1 MRSVHEVGAMRAN
14 YTPTI
19 QELRALVACAE
30 LGSASRAAEAL
41 NLTQSAVSRAIRSLE
56 DRLGVRL
63 FRRVR
68 QRLLLSDAGRAMV
81 RDAGVIL
88 GDLDA
93 AARMVMAFGGGEG
106 VLRLAVLPT
115 FATTWLIPKLDG
127 FNSVSPETAIDITS
141 ALDPVDFHDSPFD
154 AAIQRASMARA
165 GTTIVP
171 LMHERLIVVGAPQ
184 LLPAGG
190 DPTPAGIARLPLIQQ
205 ATRPGLW
212 AEWFAA
218 AGLGAV
224 ERLRG
229 PRFQHFDM
237 VIAAARAGLGLA
249 LLPDIF
255 VAPDIEAG
263 RLRRIGHLSLAGPA
277 PYALIYPAGRPMSSS
292 LEAFASWLRSGAS
305 A

>member
-1 MRSVHEVGAMRAN
+1 MRGAMRAN

-63 FRRVR
+63 FLRVR
-68 QRLLLSDAGRAMV
+68 QRLVLSDAGRAMV
-81 RDAGVIL
+81 HDAEAIL

-93 AARMVMAFGGGEG
+93 SARMVMAFGGGEG

-115 FATTWLIPKLDG
+115 FATAWLIPKLAG
-127 FNSVSPETAIDITS
+127 FTRLSPETAIDITS
-141 ALDPVDFHDSPFD
+141 ALGPVDFHDSPFD
-154 AAIQRASMARA
+154 AAIQRAAMARP

-171 LMHERLIVVGAPQ
+171 LMGERLIVVGAPA
-184 LLPAGG
+184 LVLAGSAPA
-190 DPTPAGIARLPLIQQ
+190 PAALARLPLIQQ

-218 AGLGAV
+218 AGLGPV
-224 ERLRG
+224 EGLRG

-255 VAPDIEAG
+255 VAADIEAG
-263 RLRRIGHLSLAGPA
+263 RLRQVGALSLAGPA
-277 PYALIYPAGRPMSSS
+277 PYALIYPAARPMSPS
-292 LEAFASWLRSGAS
+292 LAAFSGWLRAGAGG
-305 A
+305 